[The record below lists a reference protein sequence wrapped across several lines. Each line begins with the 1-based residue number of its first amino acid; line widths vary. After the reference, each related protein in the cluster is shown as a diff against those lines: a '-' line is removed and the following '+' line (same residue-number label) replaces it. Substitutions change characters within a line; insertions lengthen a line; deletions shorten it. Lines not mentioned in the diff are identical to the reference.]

1 MATKE
6 YRPPQ
11 APKASQMTPAERRAH
26 AQRRMAE
33 IRAVAADVAALDKS
47 DKSAVE
53 LVAEQRRF

>member
-1 MATKE
+1 
-6 YRPPQ
+6 
-11 APKASQMTPAERRAH
+11 MTPAERRAH